1 MNTTIHINQREQQL
15 LDQIDCGICIYHVDK
30 AFHFTLEYVN
40 DGFCQLMDGTK
51 EDVRAAFDKDT
62 LFGVEDS
69 DRAKVKSQIYRGVE
83 TRENT
88 EITYQART
96 LTQEP
101 RWCTLRLNYDTYDGE
116 TTIIYATYFDVTRL
130 KKSEKELEE
139 KYEIEKKRGAKNK
152 NTLLSHA
159 CFNLN
164 KGNCLELEWNDVF
177 LENES
182 VDTFERLGE
191 QMGSYMIDPNEKE
204 KYLALHQKEH
214 LLREHKTG
222 EEINSEYQILLPNGK
237 IIWVHNLIHLVKAPT
252 GDDILVF
259 EYCYDVNKDKTVQIM
274 MHFAVNDDY
283 DLLGCVNFKDNN
295 AVMLFGQN
303 SYNIHKSDLVEEDYT
318 ISLLRFTNHSV
329 IPEEREEYFK
339 KASIQ
344 NIRQALAHHNS
355 YEFYMHMTNKR
366 GEKRAKK
373 LRYIRYDDVQDT
385 CLFIQTDI
393 TLLLEK
399 EKKKRLELEKALNT
413 AKIASKSKST
423 FLAQMSHEIR
433 TPMNAITGMTRLAM
447 EENNPY
453 EIKNYLNKI
462 DSSSQYLLNIINDI
476 LDMSRIENGKFEL
489 RPEWMIGSDIIKE
502 CIDMLAPEME
512 KKNITFL
519 YPDIDK
525 HDMTEWYID
534 GLRVQQVF
542 MNLLNNA
549 LKFTPQ
555 GGTIQLLV
563 KPMEEDGK
571 HRVDQVQIKDTGC
584 GMSQDFLTRI
594 FQPFEQ
600 EINPYSKEICGT
612 GLGLTIVKQIITFMN
627 GNITVESELGKGST
641 FTFTFP
647 YDYRP
652 LTKVPDKLISA
663 DTKDL
668 EGKHILLVDDHPLNC
683 EIAKK
688 LLKSRGLAVTEAG
701 DGLEALEIFTSSNQ
715 GHFDAIL
722 MDIRMPRMNGLE
734 ASREIRNLDR
744 KDAREIPIIA
754 MTANAF
760 DEDVQES
767 LNAGMNLHLA
777 KPMKPSILYQSL
789 LNLILK

>member
-1 MNTTIHINQREQQL
+1 MNTTIHINEKEQQL
-15 LDQIDCGICIYHVDK
+15 LNQIDCGICIYHVDK
-30 AFHFTLEYVN
+30 AFHFTLEYAN

-51 EDVRAAFDKDT
+51 EDIQAAFDKDS
-62 LFGVEDS
+62 LFGVEDC
-69 DRAKVKSQIYRGVE
+69 DKTEVRFKIRHGVQ
-83 TRENT
+83 TGENV
-88 EITYQART
+88 EVTYQART
-96 LTQEP
+96 LTHQP
-101 RWCTLRLNYDTYDGE
+101 RWCMLRLNYDTYDGE

-139 KYEIEKKRGAKNK
+139 KYEIEKKRGVKNK

-159 CFNLN
+159 CFNLS
-164 KGNCLELEWNDVF
+164 KGNCLELQWDDRF
-177 LENES
+177 LENQS
-182 VDTFERLGE
+182 VDTFEELGE
-191 QMGSYMIDPNEKE
+191 QIGSYILDPNEKE
-204 KYLALHQKEH
+204 KYLALHQKEY

-222 EEINSEYQILLPNGK
+222 EEINLEYQIHLPNGK
-237 IIWVHNLIHLVKAPT
+237 IIWVHNLIHLIKAPT

-259 EYCYDVNKDKTVQIM
+259 EYCYDINKDKTVQIM

-303 SYNIHKSDLVEEDYT
+303 SYNTHKSDLVEEDYT
-318 ISLLRFTNHSV
+318 ISLLRFTNNSV

-344 NIRQALAHHNS
+344 NIRQTLAHQNS
-355 YEFYMHMTNKR
+355 YEFYMHMTNMR

-373 LRYIRYDDVQDT
+373 VRYIRYNDVQNT

-393 TLLLEK
+393 TLLLEE
-399 EKKKRLELEKALNT
+399 EKKKRLELEKALSA

-462 DSSSQYLLNIINDI
+462 DNSSHYLLNIINDI

-489 RPEWMIGSDIIKE
+489 RPDWIIGGNILKG
-502 CIDMLAPEME
+502 CVDMLAPEMD

-519 YPDIDK
+519 YPNIDK
-525 HDMTEWYID
+525 HDTTEWFID

-555 GGTIQLLV
+555 GGTIQVQV
-563 KPMEEDGK
+563 KRLKDDGK
-571 HRVDQVQIKDTGC
+571 HRIDQVEIKDTGY
-584 GMSQDFLTRI
+584 GMSQDFLPRI

-600 EINPYSKEICGT
+600 EINPYSKEISGT

-627 GNITVESELGKGST
+627 GNITVESQLGKGST
-641 FTFTFP
+641 FTFTLH

-652 LTKVPDKLISA
+652 LAKVPDKLILVNTEA
-663 DTKDL
+663 L
-668 EGKHILLVDDHPLNC
+668 EGKRILLVDDHPLNC

-688 LLKSRGLAVTEAG
+688 LLKSRGLSVTEAM
-701 DGLEALEIFTSSNQ
+701 DGLEALQLFTSSIE
-715 GHFDAIL
+715 GYFDAIL

-760 DEDVQES
+760 DEDIQES
-767 LNAGMNLHLA
+767 LNAGMDLHLA
-777 KPMKPSILYQSL
+777 KPIEPSILYQAL